1 MVQVAPFCVTW
12 TSTALAATVVRRG
25 RHRGLRYLYA
35 CGAVFGA
42 AGLVVSMVLLAAS
55 LVSNTAHAVQALES
69 GMGVNA
75 TVFRGQGRAV
85 LAGPE
90 GHPEVHEQERAM
102 WEVKAL
108 IPGVNLPLL
117 HVSYVFLAGPPRWRV
132 QR

>member
-12 TSTALAATVVRRG
+12 TSTALAATIVRRG

-42 AGLVVSMVLLAAS
+42 AGLVVAMVLLAAS
-55 LVSNTAHAVQALES
+55 LVSNTAHAVHALGS
-69 GMGVNA
+69 RVGVNA
-75 TVFRGQGRAV
+75 TVYHGQGRAV

-90 GHPEVHEQERAM
+90 RHPEVHEQERAM

-117 HVSYVFLAGPPRWRV
+117 HFSYVFLAGPLRLRV